1 MLKTLFG
8 DLGPSPGPKPVQ
20 NDPYGE
26 TQVVF
31 AATAVLE
38 ERAPTALPRE
48 HDPHVVDVFVAGS
61 PAHTIREHFTTS
73 RADLGQAPSMITLLD
88 PSRIWAPAVVK
99 ALSDASGQPVEKL
112 HLRER
117 ATLRTLAVV
126 ERTSVPRRSGGPLKI
141 YHADV
146 RASGPEHDEIVNA
159 LAERSH
165 MTAVIVGALQPHAVD
180 ALLRSLL
187 VATQQPDWHCP
198 WLVFLLPPGASMLRH
213 KVLSQSWPA
222 RVRATALA
230 ETLNGASTVWNTV
243 LSAWE
248 ACASAPTFSP
258 SVPGRLVDESSLSR
272 ALFSLVRTEG
282 VIASG
287 VVDLSSG
294 DLMAH
299 DSRDTLSFDLA
310 ARARRLTAARRV
322 FSTQSD
328 PTAGSEELMVTQG
341 SRIEV
346 LRAVQAGSSRY
357 GMVLI
362 LDRRLANL
370 PLIRFKLTQ
379 AEKHLA

>member
-8 DLGPSPGPKPVQ
+8 DLGPRAV
-20 NDPYGE
+20 GE
-26 TQVVF
+26 TGYAPTEVAF

-38 ERAPTALPRE
+38 DKVPAALPRE
-48 HDPHVVDVFVAGS
+48 QDPHVVDVFVAGS
-61 PAHTIREHFTTS
+61 PAQSIREHFTTT
-73 RADLGQAPSMITLLD
+73 RADLGSAPSMITLLD

-99 ALSDASGQPVEKL
+99 ALSDATGQPVEKL

-126 ERTSVPRRSGGPLKI
+126 ERTAVPRRAAGPLKI

-146 RASGPEHDEIVNA
+146 RAAGLDHDEIVNA

-165 MTAVIVGALQPHAVD
+165 MTAVIVGALQQHALD

-187 VATQQPDWHCP
+187 IATQQPDWHCP
-198 WLVFLLPPGASMLRH
+198 WLVFLLPPNSGAMRH
-213 KVLSQSWPA
+213 RILSQPWPP

-248 ACASAPTFSP
+248 ACANAPTFSTTAQ
-258 SVPGRLVDESSLSR
+258 SKLLDDSAVTK
-272 ALFSLVRTEG
+272 ALFGLVRTEG
-282 VIASG
+282 VIACG
-287 VVDLSSG
+287 VVDLSTG
-294 DLMAH
+294 ELMAH
-299 DSRDTLSFDLA
+299 DSRDSLTFDLA

-322 FSTQSD
+322 FSA
-328 PTAGSEELMVTQG
+328 AGGEFGAESEELMVTQG

-346 LRAVQAGSSRY
+346 LRAGLPPPCRF
-357 GMVLI
+357 GLVLM
-362 LDRRLANL
+362 LDRRLANV
-370 PLIRFKLTQ
+370 PLIRFKTLQ
-379 AEKHLA
+379 AEKHLL

>member
-8 DLGPSPGPKPVQ
+8 DLGPKPVESQ
-20 NDPYGE
+20 AYGE

-31 AATAVLE
+31 AATAVLD
-38 ERAPTALPRE
+38 ERVPAALPRE
-48 HDPHVVDVFVAGS
+48 HDPHVVDVFVSGS
-61 PAHTIREHFTTS
+61 PAHTIREHFNTS

-117 ATLRTLAVV
+117 GTLRTLAVV
-126 ERTSVPRRSGGPLKI
+126 ERTAVPRRTGGPLKI

-146 RASGPEHDEIVNA
+146 RASGAEHDEIVNA

-165 MTAVIVGALQPHAVD
+165 MTAVIVGALQPHAVE

-187 VATQQPDWHCP
+187 AATRQPDWHCP
-198 WLVFLLPPGASMLRH
+198 WLVFLLPPGAAMLRH
-213 KVLSQSWPA
+213 RVLSQEWPA

-230 ETLNGASTVWNTV
+230 ETLNGASAVWNTV

-248 ACASAPTFSP
+248 ACANAPTFSP
-258 SVPGRLVDESSLSR
+258 SAPGRLVDDSSLSK

-287 VVDLSSG
+287 VVDLTTG
-294 DLMAH
+294 DLLAH
-299 DSRDTLSFDLA
+299 DSRDSLNFDLA
-310 ARARRLTAARRV
+310 TRARRLTAARRV
-322 FSTQSD
+322 FSTQAD
-328 PTAGSEELMVTQG
+328 PGAGSEELMVTQG
-341 SRIEV
+341 SRIEL
-346 LRAVQAGSSRY
+346 LRAVQPAPSRF
-357 GMVLI
+357 GMVLVM
-362 LDRRLANL
+362 DRRLANL
-370 PLIRFKLTQ
+370 ALIRFKLMQ
-379 AEKHLA
+379 AEKHLL

>member
-8 DLGPSPGPKPVQ
+8 DLGPKPLEGPA
-20 NDPYGE
+20 YGE
-26 TQVVF
+26 TEVVF
-31 AATAVLE
+31 AATAVLD
-38 ERAPTALPRE
+38 ERVPAALPRE

-61 PAHTIREHFTTS
+61 PAVTIREHFTTS

-88 PSRIWAPAVVK
+88 PSRVWAPAVVK

-117 ATLRTLAVV
+117 GTLRTLAVV
-126 ERTSVPRRSGGPLKI
+126 ERTAVPRRTGGPLKI

-146 RASGPEHDEIVNA
+146 RASGLEHDEIVNA

-187 VATQQPDWHCP
+187 MATQQPDWHCP
-198 WLVFLLPPGASMLRH
+198 WLVFLLPPGAAMLRH
-213 KVLSQSWPA
+213 RVLSQQWPNG
-222 RVRATALA
+222 VRATALA

-248 ACASAPTFSP
+248 ACANAPTFSP
-258 SVPGRLVDESSLSR
+258 SAPGRLVDDAGLSK

-287 VVDLSSG
+287 VVDLTTG

-299 DSRDTLSFDLA
+299 DSRDSLNIDLA

-322 FSTQSD
+322 FSTQAD
-328 PTAGSEELMVTQG
+328 PAAGSEELMVTQG
-341 SRIEV
+341 GRIEL
-346 LRAVQAGSSRY
+346 LRAVQPGPSNF
-357 GMVLI
+357 GMVL
-362 LDRRLANL
+362 LMDRRLANL
-370 PLIRFKLTQ
+370 SLIRFKLMQ

>member
-8 DLGPSPGPKPVQ
+8 DLGPKPLEGPS
-20 NDPYGE
+20 YGE
-26 TQVVF
+26 TEVVF
-31 AATAVLE
+31 AATAVLDE
-38 ERAPTALPRE
+38 KVPAALPRE

-61 PAHTIREHFTTS
+61 PAVTIREHFTTS

-88 PSRIWAPAVVK
+88 PSRLWAPAVVK

-117 ATLRTLAVV
+117 GTLRTLAVV
-126 ERTSVPRRSGGPLKI
+126 ERTAVPRRTGGPLKI

-146 RASGPEHDEIVNA
+146 RASGLEHDEIVNA

-187 VATQQPDWHCP
+187 MATQQPDWHCP
-198 WLVFLLPPGASMLRH
+198 WLVFLLPPGAAMLRH
-213 KVLSQSWPA
+213 RVLSQQWPSG
-222 RVRATALA
+222 VRATALA

-248 ACASAPTFSP
+248 ACANAPTFSP
-258 SVPGRLVDESSLSR
+258 SAPGRLVDDAGLSK

-287 VVDLSSG
+287 VVDLTTG

-299 DSRDTLSFDLA
+299 DSRDSLNIDLA

-322 FSTQSD
+322 FSSQAD
-328 PTAGSEELMVTQG
+328 PAAGSEELMMTQG
-341 SRIEV
+341 GRIEL
-346 LRAVQAGSSRY
+346 LRAVQPGPSNF
-357 GMVLI
+357 GMLLV